1 MAPDVLDFMK
11 EHRYK
16 FRLQASKGE
25 LLMGLYGSVI
35 LQLALLIS
43 LVLSVSRVALN
54 INEITPDPDVV
65 ER

>member
-1 MAPDVLDFMK
+1 
-11 EHRYK
+11 
-16 FRLQASKGE
+16 
-25 LLMGLYGSVI
+25 MGLYGSVI